1 MKISKEQLIE
11 KLIPQVVDSFTLN
24 DLIEQVSFRLEQ
36 DYQCDFEMLVED
48 ALTFGLIDDLIDRDL
63 TLCVDQDYL
72 SKAVQMLKNRGMMD
86 SSRLRNYGRVQQ
98 GLCDQSVRLKQVI
111 KTITGVED

>member
-1 MKISKEQLIE
+1 MTTLLQTIMKHDAKMEALTRTNE
-11 KLIPQVVDSFTLN
+11 
-24 DLIEQVSFRLEQ
+24 RLEQ
-36 DYQCDFEMLVED
+36 TLMF
-48 ALTFGLIDDLIDRDL
+48 LIDDLIDRDL

-72 SKAVQMLKNRGMMD
+72 SKAIQMLKNRGMMD
-86 SSRLRNYGRVQQ
+86 SSRLRNYGQVQQ

>member
-36 DYQCDFEMLVED
+36 DYQCDFDMLVED
-48 ALTFGLIDDLIDRDL
+48 ALTFGLD
-63 TLCVDQDYL
+63 
-72 SKAVQMLKNRGMMD
+72 
-86 SSRLRNYGRVQQ
+86 
-98 GLCDQSVRLKQVI
+98 
-111 KTITGVED
+111 